1 MQSTKAP
8 LKPIVS
14 SGFMTRGQVKGSV
27 EDGGLTVHH
36 VPVQKNRKE
45 SLTVAHLP

>member
-1 MQSTKAP
+1 MPCVSHVETTDNKSS
-8 LKPIVS
+8 IVS

-36 VPVQKNRKE
+36 VPVQKTER
-45 SLTVAHLP
+45 SL